1 MGVNFWVEAMSTG
14 VVLGTP
20 LAYAALGELVAERS
34 GVVNLGVEGMMLIG
48 AVVGFIIG
56 LKTGSAALAF
66 IGAALAGGALA
77 LVHGVLTISL
87 RTNQIV
93 MGLTLTILGTGL
105 SSYLGKNYGYQPLT
119 HTLGIINV
127 PLLDGIPWIGKIF
140 FRHDIM
146 VYLLPV
152 AVATVAFVIS
162 RTQLGLWLRATG
174 ESPAA
179 ADAAG
184 VPVFA
189 VRYGAV
195 AFGGMLAGIAGAY
208 LSVVYTR
215 SWSDQM
221 TAGRGWIAIALVI
234 FASWRPVLI
243 LPGALLFGFIDALN
257 FQLQAKG
264 VSVPSQYLSMMP
276 YIFTLIILTLVWT
289 RQRRRN
295 WGMPL
300 ALGSPY
306 EREARE

>member
-1 MGVNFWVEAMSTG
+1 MSFWVDSLSTG

-20 LAYAALGELVAERS
+20 LAYAAAGELIAERS
-34 GVVNLGVEGMMLIG
+34 GVVNLGVEGMMLVG
-48 AVVGFIIG
+48 AVAGFVVG
-56 LKTGSAALAF
+56 LKTGSVELAF
-66 IGAALAGGALA
+66 IVAALAGGVLA
-77 LVHGVLTISL
+77 AVHGVMTITL

-105 SSYLGKNYGYQPLT
+105 SSYIGHSYGYQALS
-119 HTLGIINV
+119 HTLSPVGI
-127 PLLDGIPWIGKIF
+127 PLLDKIPWIGKIF
-140 FRHDIM
+140 FRHDVM
-146 VYLLPV
+146 VYL
-152 AVATVAFVIS
+152 AVVVVVIAGLVIT
-162 RTQLGLWLRATG
+162 RTRFGLWLRATG

-189 VRYGAV
+189 VRHAAV
-195 AFGGMLAGIAGAY
+195 VIGGMLAGVAGAY

-234 FASWRPVLI
+234 FASWRPLLI

-276 YIFTLIILTLVWT
+276 YIFTLIVLSLVWT
-289 RQRRRN
+289 RQRKRN

-300 ALGSPY
+300 ALGNPY
-306 EREARE
+306 EREAR

>member
-1 MGVNFWVEAMSTG
+1 MNFWITALSTG

-20 LAYAALGELVAERS
+20 LAYAAVGELIAERA

-48 AVVGFIIG
+48 AVVGFVVAI
-56 LKTGSAALAF
+56 KTGSVTLAF
-66 IGAALAGGALA
+66 IIGALAGGVLA
-77 LVHGVLTISL
+77 AVHGVMTINL

-105 SSYLGKNYGYQPLT
+105 SSYIGNNYGYQALS
-119 HTLGIINV
+119 HTLTPVGI
-127 PLLDGIPWIGKIF
+127 PLLDKIPWIGKIF
-140 FRHDIM
+140 FRHDFV
-146 VYLLPV
+146 VYLAPV
-152 AVATVAFVIS
+152 VVVLIGLVIT
-162 RTQLGLWLRATG
+162 RTRYGLWLRATG

-184 VPVFA
+184 VPVFLVRHVA
-189 VRYGAV
+189 VV
-195 AFGGMLAGIAGAY
+195 LGGMLAGIGGAY
-208 LSVVYTR
+208 LSVIYTR

-234 FASWRPVLI
+234 FASWRPLLI

-276 YIFTLIILTLVWT
+276 YVFTLVVLALVWT

-300 ALGSPY
+300 ALGNPY
-306 EREARE
+306 EREARS

>member
-1 MGVNFWVEAMSTG
+1 VNFWIQALSTG

-20 LAYAALGELVAERS
+20 LAYAALGELVAERA
-34 GVVNLGVEGMMLIG
+34 GIVNLGVEGMMLIG
-48 AVVGFIIG
+48 AVVGFIVA
-56 LKTGSAALAF
+56 LKTGSVALAF
-66 IGAALAGGALA
+66 VLAAVAGAILAA
-77 LVHGVLTISL
+77 VHGVMTINL

-105 SSYLGKNYGYQPLT
+105 SSYIGNAYGYKALS
-119 HTLGIINV
+119 HTLSPVGI
-127 PLLDGIPWIGKIF
+127 PLLDKIPWIGKIF
-140 FRHDIM
+140 FRHDVI
-146 VYLLPV
+146 VYLVPV
-152 AVATVAFVIS
+152 VIIVVGLLVT
-162 RTQLGLWLRATG
+162 RTRWGLWLRATG

-184 VPVFA
+184 VPVFV
-189 VRYGAV
+189 VRHVAV
-195 AFGGMLAGIAGAY
+195 AIGGMLAGIAGAY
-208 LSVVYTR
+208 LSVIYTR

-234 FASWRPVLI
+234 FASWRPLLL

-276 YIFTLIILTLVWT
+276 YVFTLIVLALVWT

-300 ALGSPY
+300 ALGNPY
-306 EREARE
+306 EREARS

>member
-1 MGVNFWVEAMSTG
+1 VNFWITALSTG

-20 LAYAALGELVAERS
+20 LAYAAVGELIAERA

-48 AVVGFIIG
+48 AVVGFVVAI
-56 LKTGSAALAF
+56 KTGSVTLAF
-66 IGAALAGGALA
+66 IIGALAGGVLA
-77 LVHGVLTISL
+77 AVHGVMTINL

-105 SSYLGKNYGYQPLT
+105 SSYIGNNYGYQALS
-119 HTLGIINV
+119 HTLTPVGI
-127 PLLDGIPWIGKIF
+127 PLLDKIPWIGKIF
-140 FRHDIM
+140 FRHDFV
-146 VYLLPV
+146 VYLAPV
-152 AVATVAFVIS
+152 VVVLIGLVIT
-162 RTQLGLWLRATG
+162 RTRYGLWLRATG

-184 VPVFA
+184 VPVFLVRHVA
-189 VRYGAV
+189 VV
-195 AFGGMLAGIAGAY
+195 LGGMLAGIGGAY
-208 LSVVYTR
+208 LSVIYTR

-234 FASWRPVLI
+234 FASWRPLLI

-276 YIFTLIILTLVWT
+276 YVFTLVVLALVWT

-300 ALGSPY
+300 ALGNPY
-306 EREARE
+306 EREARS

>member
-1 MGVNFWVEAMSTG
+1 MSFWVDSLSTG

-20 LAYAALGELVAERS
+20 LAYAATGELIAERS

-48 AVVGFIIG
+48 AVVGFIVG
-56 LKTGSAALAF
+56 LKTGSVELAF
-66 IGAALAGGALA
+66 LIAALAGGALA
-77 LVHGVLTISL
+77 AVHGVMTINL

-105 SSYLGKNYGYQPLT
+105 SSYIGHSYGYQALS
-119 HTLGIINV
+119 HTLSPVGI
-127 PLLDGIPWIGKIF
+127 PLLDKIPWIGKIF
-140 FRHDIM
+140 FRHDVM
-146 VYLLPV
+146 VYLSVVVVVIASL
-152 AVATVAFVIS
+152 FVT
-162 RTQLGLWLRATG
+162 RTRFGLWLRATG

-189 VRYGAV
+189 VRHAAV
-195 AFGGMLAGIAGAY
+195 VVGGMFAGIAGAY
-208 LSVVYTR
+208 LSVIYTR

-234 FASWRPVLI
+234 FASWRPLLI

-264 VSVPSQYLSMMP
+264 VSIPSQYLSMMP
-276 YIFTLIILTLVWT
+276 YVFTLIVLSLVWT
-289 RQRRRN
+289 RQRKRN

-300 ALGSPY
+300 ALGNPY
-306 EREARE
+306 EREARS

>member
-1 MGVNFWVEAMSTG
+1 MNFWIDALSTG

-20 LAYAALGELVAERS
+20 LAYAAVGELIAERA
-34 GVVNLGVEGMMLIG
+34 GIVNLGVEGMMLIG
-48 AVVGFIIG
+48 AVVGFIVA
-56 LKTGSAALAF
+56 LRAGSVPLAF
-66 IGAALAGGALA
+66 AAAAVAGGILA
-77 LVHGVLTISL
+77 AVHGVMTINL

-105 SSYLGKNYGYQPLT
+105 SSYIGNSYGYKALT
-119 HTLGIINV
+119 HPLNPVGI
-127 PLLDGIPWIGKIF
+127 PLLDKIPWIGKIF
-140 FRHDIM
+140 FRHDLL
-146 VYLLPV
+146 VYLVPV
-152 AVATVAFVIS
+152 LVVTIGLIIT
-162 RTQLGLWLRATG
+162 RTRYGLWLRATG

-189 VRYGAV
+189 VRHAAV
-195 AFGGMLAGIAGAY
+195 ILGGMLAGIAGAY
-208 LSVVYTR
+208 LSVAYTR

-234 FASWRPVLI
+234 FASWRPLLI

-276 YIFTLIILTLVWT
+276 YVFTLVVLAVVWT

-300 ALGSPY
+300 ALGNPY
-306 EREARE
+306 EREARS

>member
-1 MGVNFWVEAMSTG
+1 MNFWIDALSTG

-20 LAYAALGELVAERS
+20 LAYAAVGELIAERA

-48 AVVGFIIG
+48 AVVGFVVA
-56 LKTGSAALAF
+56 LKTGSVTLAFIIAALAA
-66 IGAALAGGALA
+66 GVLAG
-77 LVHGVLTISL
+77 VHGVMTINL

-105 SSYLGKNYGYQPLT
+105 SSYIGNSYGYQALS
-119 HTLGIINV
+119 HTLSPLGIPV
-127 PLLDGIPWIGKIF
+127 LDKIPWIGKIF
-140 FRHDIM
+140 FRHDLV
-146 VYLLPV
+146 VYLAPV
-152 AVATVAFVIS
+152 VVVLIGLVIT
-162 RTQLGLWLRATG
+162 RTRYGLWLRATG

-184 VPVFA
+184 VPVFL
-189 VRYGAV
+189 VRHVAV
-195 AFGGMLAGIAGAY
+195 ALGGMLAGIGGAY
-208 LSVVYTR
+208 LSVIYTR

-234 FASWRPVLI
+234 FASWRPLLI

-276 YIFTLIILTLVWT
+276 YVFTLVVLALVWT
-289 RQRRRN
+289 RQRKRN

-300 ALGSPY
+300 ALGNPY
-306 EREARE
+306 EREARS